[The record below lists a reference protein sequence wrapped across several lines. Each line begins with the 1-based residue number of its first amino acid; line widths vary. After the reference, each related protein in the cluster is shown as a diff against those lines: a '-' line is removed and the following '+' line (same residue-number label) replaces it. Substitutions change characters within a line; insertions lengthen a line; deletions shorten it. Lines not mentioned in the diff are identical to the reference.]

1 MTPTSDSP
9 SSPEPAGFVSAR
21 VLGAGFHEEV
31 VQPLL
36 GKTPYAAGL
45 LGWGSDVLGYDTARS
60 TDHGWGPRLHVFVDA
75 HEVDRVS
82 RAIDSGLPSEYRGY
96 AVRFGWDAQ
105 EPVHHVTV
113 TTVDAWLEEELG
125 VLNGRHLSLHDWL
138 VTPQQK
144 LLGVVA
150 GAVYADDGRLQ
161 VVRDALRWYP
171 DDLWLWILGC
181 QWSRIAQEE
190 AFVQR
195 ASEVGD
201 ELGSRVVAARLTRDL
216 MRLALLMDRT
226 YAPYT
231 KWLGTAFARLG
242 HPDGL
247 DRDLEQ
253 ALAAD
258 TLADRERALT
268 TAYEKVAVRHNELKL
283 TETVDPVPRQYFDR
297 PAMVLGAGRFVTA
310 CLAAVKDPRVRD
322 LRGLVGAID
331 QFADNT
337 DVLSNPAVY
346 RKLISIYEK

>member
-1 MTPTSDSP
+1 MTTDG
-9 SSPEPAGFVSAR
+9 EFISAR
-21 VLGAGFHEEV
+21 ALSQGFHDEV
-31 VQPLL
+31 IRPLL
-36 GKTPYAAGL
+36 HGIPYAAGL

-75 HEVDRVS
+75 HEVDRVAS
-82 RAIDSGLPSEYRGY
+82 TIDQGLPPEYRGY
-96 AVRFGWDAQ
+96 AVRFGWDTQ
-105 EPVHHVTV
+105 QPVHHITV
-113 TTVDAWLEEELG
+113 TTVDAWLKEHLG
-125 VLNGRHLSLHDWL
+125 VLNGRHLTVEDWL
-138 VTPQQK
+138 VTPQQQ

-150 GAVYADDGRLQ
+150 GTVYADDGRLQ

-171 DDLWLWILGC
+171 DDLWLWMLAC

-195 ASEVGD
+195 TSEVGD
-201 ELGSRVVAARLTRDL
+201 ELGSRVIAARMARDL

-226 YAPYT
+226 YAPYM
-231 KWLGTAFARLG
+231 KWLGTAFAQLG
-242 HPDGL
+242 HADGL
-247 DRDLEQ
+247 DRDLAE

-268 TAYEKVAVRHNELKL
+268 TAYRKVAVRHNALKL
-283 TETVDPVPRQYFDR
+283 TEPVDPEPRQYFDR
-297 PAMVLGAGRFVTA
+297 PAMVLGADRLVAA
-310 CLAAVKDPRVRD
+310 CLAAVKDQRVKD
-322 LRGLVGAID
+322 LGLIGAID